1 MTLVA
6 PLSVAGP
13 GSSYGAHVD
22 RTIRLAAPIIV
33 ARAGLVVMISV
44 DSIMAGHAGQ
54 LDLAAFGLGVAPL
67 MTLMLVC
74 LGALQATVVLA
85 AQAIGRGEPAA
96 VGAVL
101 RAGVVNA
108 FVLGCLAGALAFLAE
123 PFFRLTGQDPAVSA
137 TAGRVAET
145 FALGLPGLLLF
156 ITVNLVLEA
165 TGRART
171 GMVLMA
177 AANALNL
184 ILDGILVL
192 GWGGLVAEGGGAMM
206 ATATS
211 SALRWGLF
219 LAALAIFL
227 ADARRTGDPY
237 AVRVRAA
244 TWIAA
249 ALKLGGEPGRVIRRM
264 GLPMGL
270 AQGVESAAFSAMMFF
285 AGMLGTAA
293 LAAHQTTMTVMSLVY
308 MNAVGLAGA
317 TSIRVGHA
325 VGRGVPQDVARAGWS
340 GIGLGG
346 LLSGVCGL
354 MMIAYPEAIARLV
367 VSDPEAVAVA
377 TDTLRFAGFFTAFD
391 AMMGVAMGALRG
403 IGDVWMPLVL
413 QSAAF
418 WIAAVPTAWLLG
430 FHLEYG
436 AVGLFAGIG
445 AGITASLALLLPRFH
460 VASGRVARALASR
473 PRPSP

>member
-1 MTLVA
+1 MAVPDSGPAEAQPLGVHVEKTL
-6 PLSVAGP
+6 
-13 GSSYGAHVD
+13 
-22 RTIRLAAPIIV
+22 RLAAPIIV
-33 ARAGLVVMISV
+33 ARAGLVVLISV

-85 AQAIGRGEPAA
+85 AQAIGRGEPHT
-96 VGAVL
+96 VGEVL
-101 RAGVVNA
+101 RAGLVNA
-108 FVLGCLAGALAFLAE
+108 LVLGCLAGGLALAAE
-123 PFFRLTGQDPAVSA
+123 PFFLATGQQPEVAA
-137 TAGRVAET
+137 AGARVAEV

-156 ITVNLVLEA
+156 ITVNLILEA

-171 GMVLMA
+171 GMVLMLI
-177 AANALNL
+177 ANVLNVL
-184 ILDGILVL
+184 ADGVLVL
-192 GWGGLVAEGGGAMM
+192 GWGGLVAEGGGAVT

-211 SALRWGLF
+211 TVLRWGLF
-219 LAALAIFL
+219 AAAIAILLRDSRRDGDRYRML
-227 ADARRTGDPY
+227 ADAGQWWRT
-237 AVRVRAA
+237 AV
-244 TWIAA
+244 T
-249 ALKLGGEPGRVIRRM
+249 LGGEPGRVIRRM

-270 AQGVESAAFSAMMFF
+270 AQGVESAAFSTMVFF
-285 AGMLGTAA
+285 AGLLGTAA

-317 TSIRVGHA
+317 TSIRVGNA
-325 VGRGVPQDVARAGWS
+325 VGRRGAVDMARAGWS

-346 LLSGVCGL
+346 LLSGLCGL
-354 MMIAYPEAIARLV
+354 AMILQPEAIARFV
-367 VSDPEAVAVA
+367 VSDPAAVAVA
-377 TDTLRFAGFFTAFD
+377 TETLRFAGLFTAFD

-403 IGDVWMPLVL
+403 VGDVWVPLGL

-418 WIAAVPTAWLLG
+418 WIAAVPTGWLFG
-430 FHLEYG
+430 FHLDYG

-460 VASGRVARALASR
+460 LASR
-473 PRPSP
+473 RLAGSFGQARSASSP